1 MEKAISK
8 SSKEREKIRA
18 VYTKINQWQGK
29 NKGAGVETRGELFA
43 VLRSLHFIRRLRHQ
57 LLLRKSKVSEPTPA
71 LIKLGRLR
79 LQAKKG
85 GWIHA
90 YYKNEVFFCFP
101 KRCRQSWLEK
111 AAPALGS
118 YTLKNR
124 HRLRSRSKNRGSRRL
139 RLQFKL
145 RLRNTGFWVR

>member
-8 SSKEREKIRA
+8 SSKERKKIRA

-90 YYKNEVFFCFP
+90 FLKDAT
-101 KRCRQSWLEK
+101 R
-111 AAPALGS
+111 AA
-118 YTLKNR
+118 LK
-124 HRLRSRSKNRGSRRL
+124 RRL
-139 RLQFKL
+139 RLSAP
-145 RLRNTGFWVR
+145 TD

>member
-1 MEKAISK
+1 MTRKASICKHLPTVEYNKTTVSCTIIYHYINKVAVLQNCKMMEKAISK

-43 VLRSLHFIRRLRHQ
+43 VLRRLRHQ

-90 YYKNEVFFCFP
+90 FLKDAT
-101 KRCRQSWLEK
+101 R
-111 AAPALGS
+111 AA
-118 YTLKNR
+118 LK
-124 HRLRSRSKNRGSRRL
+124 RRL
-139 RLQFKL
+139 RLSAP
-145 RLRNTGFWVR
+145 TD

>member
-8 SSKEREKIRA
+8 SSKERKKIRA

-71 LIKLGRLR
+71 LALNKLVRLRLR

-90 YYKNEVFFCFP
+90 YYKNEVFFAFL
-101 KRCRQSWLEK
+101 KD
-111 AAPALGS
+111 AARAD
-118 YTLKNR
+118 LK
-124 HRLRSRSKNRGSRRL
+124 RRL
-139 RLQFKL
+139 RLL
-145 RLRNTGFWVR
+145 APTL